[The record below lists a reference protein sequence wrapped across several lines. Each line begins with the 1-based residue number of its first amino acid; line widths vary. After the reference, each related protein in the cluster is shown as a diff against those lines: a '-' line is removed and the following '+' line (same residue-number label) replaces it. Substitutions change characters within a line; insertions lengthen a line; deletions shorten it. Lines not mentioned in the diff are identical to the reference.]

1 MMNLI
6 KRGGLA
12 VLSIVLTCLF
22 PCLFLFAQNAG
33 EARFQDIFP
42 FFFLFLLTAAVGF
55 LICLVIFR
63 NVTRAGFFTD
73 LCMLV
78 VINFSLV
85 AKGVSGLLPW
95 FHSKYLLAVISLI
108 LLGLMVLLLKKKPD
122 MTIGCSLIS
131 LAFGAMILV
140 NLIMAVPKL
149 ISVATHHKP
158 QENAQAEVV
167 FGEKKRNVYYLLF
180 DEYGGDENLMTYF
193 GFDNSEFYEALEA
206 RGFTVSHS
214 SYNGE
219 SCWTDTLVPNL
230 LNLGYVVSDDMEEA
244 TRRSYLEEPYLYTL
258 FQDNG
263 YQVNLIN
270 HRAYLKTAGTQE
282 LTTGQ
287 VEDTI
292 SAYLLE
298 NSLFDKIEYFRVR
311 LNDRM
316 FKNYRAN
323 YSVPLNNALDR
334 LQDCYDY
341 TSGVP
346 TLTVSYIQCPHA
358 PFVYNRDGT
367 VRDLSTAWY
376 WKDPSLY
383 SGQLQF
389 MNGQILTAIDNI
401 QKHDPDAV
409 IILLSDHGARVPLHM
424 VEQFGGPRFN
434 AERETPV
441 MQSVLLSVYV
451 PGERVEIEGDTG
463 INGVR
468 KTIDAA
474 FGTELGVVSPVT
486 GYILPDYYNAK
497 E

>member
-1 MMNLI
+1 MNLI

-12 VLSIVLTCLF
+12 VLSMVLTCLF

-33 EARFQDIFP
+33 EARLKDVFP
-42 FFFLFLLTAAVGF
+42 FFFLFLLTAVIGF
-55 LICLVIFR
+55 VICLILFR

-85 AKGVSGLLPW
+85 AKGVEGMFPW
-95 FHSKYLLAVISLI
+95 FHSKYLLMVFCLI
-108 LLGLMVLLLKKKPD
+108 LLGLMVLLLRKKPD
-122 MTIGCSLIS
+122 LTVGCVLIS
-131 LAFGAMILV
+131 LAFGAMMVV
-140 NLIMAVPKL
+140 NLIMAVPQL
-149 ISVATHHKP
+149 IAVASHQRP

-167 FGEKKRNVYYLLF
+167 FSGEKRNVYYLLF

-193 GFDNSEFYEALEA
+193 GFDNSEFYGELEK
-206 RGFTVSHS
+206 RGFTVSHTT
-214 SYNGE
+214 YNAE

-230 LNLGYVVSDDMEEA
+230 LNLDYVVSDDMEEA
-244 TRRSYLEEPYLYTL
+244 TRRTYLENPWLYTL

-270 HRAYLKTAGTQE
+270 HRAYLKTAGTRE

-298 NSLFDKIEYFRVR
+298 NSLFAKIDFIETRINHW
-311 LNDRM
+311 L
-316 FKNYRAN
+316 FKNYRDN
-323 YSVPLNNALDR
+323 YSVPLNDALDR
-334 LQDCYDY
+334 LQDCYSY
-341 TSGVP
+341 TSDAP

-358 PFVYNRDGT
+358 PFVYNADGT
-367 VRDLSTAWY
+367 LRELSSAWY
-376 WKDPSLY
+376 WKDESLY
-383 SGQLQF
+383 PGQLQF
-389 MNGQILTAIDNI
+389 MNGQILSAIDNI
-401 QKHDPDAV
+401 QANDPTAV
-409 IILLSDHGARVPLHM
+409 ILLLSDHGARVPLHM
-424 VEQFGGPRFN
+424 VEQFGGPRFD
-434 AERETPV
+434 AEKETPI
-441 MQSVLLSVYV
+441 MQSTLLSVCI
-451 PGERVEIEGDTG
+451 PGEMVDIEGDTG

-468 KTIDAA
+468 KAIDAA
-474 FGTELGVVSPVT
+474 FGTDLGTVTPIT

>member
-1 MMNLI
+1 MKKWLI
-6 KRGGLA
+6 SL
-12 VLSIVLTCLF
+12 LSVVLTCLF
-22 PCLFLFAQNAG
+22 PCFFMFARNAG

-42 FFFLFLLTAAVGF
+42 FFFLFLLTAVIGF
-55 LICLVIFR
+55 VICLVIFR

-85 AKGVSGLLPW
+85 ANGVEALFPW
-95 FHSKYLLAVISLI
+95 FHSKYLLVVLCLI
-108 LLGLMVLLLKKKPD
+108 LLVLLVRLLRKKSD
-122 MTIGCSLIS
+122 MTVGCTLVS
-131 LAFGAMILV
+131 LAFGAMMV
-140 NLIMAVPKL
+140 MNLIIAVPRL
-149 ISVATHHKP
+149 VAVASHEKP

-167 FGEKKRNVYYLLF
+167 FAGDKRNVYYLLF

-193 GFDNSEFYEALEA
+193 GFDNSDFYAELEK
-206 RGFTVSHS
+206 RGFSVSHTT
-214 SYNGE
+214 YNAE

-230 LNLGYVVSDDMEEA
+230 LNLDYVVSDDMEEA
-244 TRRSYLEEPYLYTL
+244 TRRTYLEEPYLYAL

-263 YQVNLIN
+263 YQVNIIN
-270 HRAYLKTAGTQE
+270 HRAYLKTAGTRE

-292 SAYLLE
+292 SSYLLD
-298 NSLFDKIEYFRVR
+298 NSLFSKIDFIENQINLWLFQ
-311 LNDRM
+311 
-316 FKNYRAN
+316 NYRDN

-334 LQDCYDY
+334 LQDCYSY
-341 TSGVP
+341 TDDVP

-376 WKDPSLY
+376 WKDESLY
-383 SGQLQF
+383 PGQLQF

-409 IILLSDHGARVPLHM
+409 ILLLSDHGARVPLHM
-424 VEQFGGPRFN
+424 VEQFGGPRFD
-434 AERETPV
+434 AEKETPV
-441 MQSVLLSVYV
+441 MQSALLSVCV
-451 PGERVEIEGDTG
+451 PDETVDIEGDTG

-468 KTIDAA
+468 KAIDAA
-474 FGTELGVVSPVT
+474 FGTHIGTVAPVT